1 MKRLSKEKCNGTLE
15 GATLSSETG
24 FIKIQFKKEEWNLE
38 SFDESGISAVT
49 VSGETLIIEGSD
61 ISVTDVNLESRQLS
75 AQGIFSGF
83 FYNDDHKEKR
93 KHSLLSSL
101 FGKL

>member
-1 MKRLSKEKCNGTLE
+1 MVVICLSDIVEKISQNIFLYDRNKLVISGI
-15 GATLSSETG
+15 ASV
-24 FIKIQFKKEEWNLE
+24 E

-61 ISVTDVNLESRQLS
+61 ISVTDVNLESRQLN